1 MKYMLPPC
9 EVAVKSVIPAMRA
22 FISKELTQSY
32 KMKQNDVAGLLG
44 ITQAA
49 VSKYTRQVRGT
60 AIKIDQT
67 QEIQAMML
75 MIAQRVAEKRLPGP
89 QLFIELCEVCKVVRQ
104 RGLMCPLCKR
114 TDPTIDIQKCQICK
128 EDKSFSSC

>member
-1 MKYMLPPC
+1 MLAPC

-32 KMKQNDVAGLLG
+32 RMKQNDVASLLG

-60 AIKIDQT
+60 AIKIDQA
-67 QEIQAMML
+67 QEIRAMMQEISKQL
-75 MIAQRVAEKRLPGP
+75 AEKQLLAP
-89 QLFIELCEVCKVVRQ
+89 QLAIKLCEVCKAVRQ
-104 RGLMCPLCKR
+104 TGLMCPLCKR
-114 TDPTIDIQKCQICK
+114 SDPSLDILKCYVCK
-128 EDKSFSSC
+128 SEKSACVG